1 MRPSERPDG
10 APAPHDA
17 VSAAITPSA
26 LAPRLSGGA
35 VFVLVFLPFA
45 LGHFLSSLMR
55 TVNAT
60 LAPQL
65 VAALQLTPGQ
75 LGLLTSAFFFA
86 FALVQLPVGMALDR
100 WGPARVQLPMLLL
113 AGIGALAFAGGQNFT
128 QLLVARA
135 VIGVGLGGCFMS
147 AVKAISTWIAP
158 ARLPSVQGYLIAVG
172 GLGAASATLPVRLA
186 LHYMDWRGLFLW
198 LAAAAMATG
207 LLIRL
212 LAPAQPSA
220 PRAPLP
226 MLAAMREV
234 YRHPAFREAA
244 ALVLVPHT
252 VFFGVQGL
260 WIGRWLSDVAR
271 FNEQAVAYLLY
282 LGMASIIFGAIAVGM
297 VTEWAGRYGVR
308 PISVAAAGVAL
319 FIAVQIGFVCD
330 WAPSYQ
336 LLSVLFTLVGT
347 VTGIEYAIVAQSLP
361 GALTGRAAT
370 CLNLLI
376 FLGAFAVQAGF
387 GLVVGCWRP
396 NAQQQYPALAYQAAF
411 GALVLLQLPGLIW
424 FLRRRA
430 RAPAQS
436 GKMDLPSE
444 PPLTTR

>member
-1 MRPSERPDG
+1 M
-10 APAPHDA
+10 
-17 VSAAITPSA
+17 
-26 LAPRLSGGA
+26 
-35 VFVLVFLPFA
+35 
-45 LGHFLSSLMR
+45 
-55 TVNAT
+55 
-60 LAPQL
+60 
-65 VAALQLTPGQ
+65 
-75 LGLLTSAFFFA
+75 
-86 FALVQLPVGMALDR
+86 
-100 WGPARVQLPMLLL
+100 
-113 AGIGALAFAGGQNFT
+113 
-128 QLLVARA
+128 
-135 VIGVGLGGCFMS
+135 
-147 AVKAISTWIAP
+147 
-158 ARLPSVQGYLIAVG
+158 
-172 GLGAASATLPVRLA
+172 
-186 LHYMDWRGLFLW
+186 
-198 LAAAAMATG
+198 
-207 LLIRL
+207 
-212 LAPAQPSA
+212 
-220 PRAPLP
+220 
-226 MLAAMREV
+226 
-234 YRHPAFREAA
+234 
-244 ALVLVPHT
+244 
-252 VFFGVQGL
+252 
-260 WIGRWLSDVAR
+260 
-271 FNEQAVAYLLY
+271 
-282 LGMASIIFGAIAVGM
+282 
-297 VTEWAGRYGVR
+297 
-308 PISVAAAGVAL
+308 AL